1 MRLRARTDRNSTEIV
16 KALRQLGCSVR
27 IIAALGRGVPD
38 LLVGRQRRNFLLE
51 VKDGHLALSRRQLT
65 PDEQRFKDE
74 WAGQYAIVESVEDAV
89 DYILAECGE

>member
-1 MRLRARTDRNSTEIV
+1 MRLRARTDVGQKEIV

-27 IIAALGRGVPD
+27 VISSVGKGVPD
-38 LLVGRQRRNFLLE
+38 LLCGRQRRNFLLE
-51 VKDGHLALSRRQLT
+51 VKDGRKPLSARQLT

>member
-1 MRLRARTDRNSTEIV
+1 MRLRARTDRNQTEIV

-27 IIAALGRGVPD
+27 VISALGKGVPD
-38 LLVGRQRRNFLLE
+38 LLCGRQCRNFLLE
-51 VKDGHLALSRRQLT
+51 VKDGRKPFSGRQLT

-89 DYILAECGE
+89 EYVLAECGR